1 MTSQDAQQH
10 LGLKSILSNWM
21 ARLPG
26 AATSDCGKAKAR
38 RTAPRTPGID
48 VSVSTL

>member
-26 AATSDCGKAKAR
+26 AATSDCGKAKRA
-38 RTAPRTPGID
+38 AQHPEPPA
-48 VSVSTL
+48 